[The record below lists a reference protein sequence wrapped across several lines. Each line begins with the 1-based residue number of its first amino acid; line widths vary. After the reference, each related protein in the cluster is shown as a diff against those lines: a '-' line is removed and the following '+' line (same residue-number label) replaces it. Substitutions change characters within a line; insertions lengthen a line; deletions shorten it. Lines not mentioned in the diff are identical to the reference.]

1 MECLVEEEV
10 GDVEEVL
17 GEAAVEEVV
26 AEVVEW
32 EDVAEEE

>member
-1 MECLVEEEV
+1 MGCLVEEQVVE
-10 GDVEEVL
+10 VEEVL

-32 EDVAEEE
+32 EEAAEEE